1 MDDLLVGMITH
12 YRTLSS
18 LIVHSCLTLV
28 VDESNASLPAESEYI
43 MTLFRDA
50 TASHLLETL
59 FQHAPDKILSSIW
72 DLYLAGKLGR
82 LAVHP
87 VANFVVTEA
96 IQRLDQERLRA
107 AVEEMKRVI
116 PKCIS
121 ESYCL
126 HHHRLLFITLQSN
139 SVSGLLPPLLTV
151 PVHCTFYKM

>member
-1 MDDLLVGMITH
+1 MIALEALNGGSNEPNSFMDDLLVGMITH
-12 YRTLSS
+12 YRRFSS
-18 LIVHSCLTLV
+18 LIIRSFLTFV
-28 VDESNASLPAESEYI
+28 VDESNTGLPAESEYI
-43 MTLFRDA
+43 TTLFRDA

-59 FQHAPDKILSSIW
+59 FQHAPDTIISSIW

-121 ESYCL
+121 ESHCL
-126 HHHRLLFITLQSN
+126 RRHLCL
-139 SVSGLLPPLLTV
+139 
-151 PVHCTFYKM
+151 